1 VWLTDVNCGQYG
13 STTNNSGCATMVNG
27 SSLYASGST
36 LRSNGTFGIING
48 GATANFVDIGGNDY
62 TNCVS
67 AVCASVTA
75 ATYATLGFTG
85 GIIPKATVTHT
96 PNTCYAVTGNLLATA
111 QNLCTFLNDQNYQLL
126 NITAQ
131 SGGTTPANSAC
142 ATPPVITFS
151 DGTRTATMT
160 MTTAKTQWNSGVD
173 AVTNLNQVFATGTT
187 LTVSIGANTCAT
199 PPVNVAVSYVLQS
212 VLNP

>member
-1 VWLTDVNCGQYG
+1 
-13 STTNNSGCATMVNG
+13 M
-27 SSLYASGST
+27 
-36 LRSNGTFGIING
+36 
-48 GATANFVDIGGNDY
+48 GGNEFR
-62 TNCVS
+62 NCPGGPP
-67 AVCASVTA
+67 CPLVTA
-75 ATYATLGFTG
+75 ATYASAFAG
-85 GIIPKATVTHT
+85 GIVPKATVTHT

-111 QNLCTFLNDQNYQLL
+111 QNLCSFLNDQNYQVL

-151 DGTRTATMT
+151 DGTRTATLT
-160 MTTAKTQWNSGVD
+160 MTTAKTQWSSSVD
-173 AVTNLNQVFATGTT
+173 TVTNLNQVFASGTT
-187 LTVSIGANTCAT
+187 LTISIGANTCAT